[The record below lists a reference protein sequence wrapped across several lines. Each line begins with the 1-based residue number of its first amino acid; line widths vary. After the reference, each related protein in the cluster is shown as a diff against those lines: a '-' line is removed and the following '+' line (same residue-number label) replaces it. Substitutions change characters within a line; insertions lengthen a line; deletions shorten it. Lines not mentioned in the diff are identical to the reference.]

1 MKTLKVA
8 VAATAL
14 LLASAGSQAVVPY
27 TPPEFVESEWTEI
40 GMGSYEPGVFDYFG
54 GEYTGNIPCK
64 MYKNVSD
71 ENEIWVEPVV
81 SEELQA
87 ELDAQET
94 GLPPAGPFILHIGDP
109 KKVWTTPIWTLH
121 PMIFCFYQLVP
132 EIMGIQGSEIYYAT
146 KEGLKIS
153 FPANC
158 FIITTMPTGTPTS
171 NIAGTFAVNLP
182 DPSGV
187 TEIETEES
195 SETVFY
201 DMYGM
206 KEKTPQ
212 PGKVYIMKSGNKT
225 KKIIF

>member
-8 VAATAL
+8 VAAAGL
-14 LLASAGSQAVVPY
+14 LLASAGSHAAVPY

-54 GEYTGNIPCK
+54 DEYPEDVPCR

-71 ENEIWVEPVV
+71 ENEIWVEPVI

-87 ELDAQET
+87 ELDAQEH

-109 KKVWTTPIWTLH
+109 QKVWTSPIWTMH
-121 PMIFCFYQLVP
+121 PLIFCFYQLVP
-132 EIMGIQGSEIYYAT
+132 EVMGIQGSEIYYAT
-146 KEGLKIS
+146 LDGLKVS

-158 FIITTMPTGTPTS
+158 FIITTMPTGTPVS

-187 TEIETEES
+187 PEVETGGS
-195 SETVFY
+195 DKAVYY
-201 DMYGM
+201 DMLGM
-206 KEKTPQ
+206 RVETPQ
-212 PGKVYIMKSGNKT
+212 SGKIYIVKSGNKT